1 MGMFVK
7 KPTNNNKESHVDVV
21 VERIS
26 SKTSNE
32 VVEDIDISKIDF
44 SFLNDDVK
52 LDWVDTSLK
61 KHNERRIK
69 AYDNYA
75 Y

>member
-1 MGMFVK
+1 MGMFVNKGVDINKISK
-7 KPTNNNKESHVDVV
+7 KTIDSTSKK
-21 VERIS
+21 IS
-26 SKTSNE
+26 LD
-32 VVEDIDISKIDF
+32 EDIDLSKIDF
-44 SFLNDDVK
+44 SFLENDTN

-61 KHNERRIK
+61 KHNEKRIK